1 MVFQPVAGT
10 RGASNDF
17 GRATIQPSHE
27 HAPLPSF
34 VLSGTTRTRAATV
47 SRIIAVAFGV
57 ACMSSAGTGR
67 TYSSS
72 SADAPRAAL
81 RVEPETVLIDQ
92 PPRIT
97 AVGLRPGQAV
107 TITAQIRMS
116 PYRLFAQAT
125 FLASAHGVVALD
137 RDAPQSGS
145 YSGVDPTGLLWS
157 MLPDSTLA
165 DRGVSGAPA
174 LEDLPEFK
182 PPAPV
187 VIGLELRADGRTIAV
202 ARVTQEFRAPGVRR
216 VVLREDGL
224 VGTLFL
230 PPTGRRPSSAI
241 LVLGGS
247 EGGQS
252 TERAMLLAAHG
263 HAALALAY
271 FRDEGLPSHLADIPL
286 EYFGRALK
294 WLRAQPDVQGAPL
307 AVLGASRGAE
317 AALLIA
323 ATFPEV
329 RAVVAYA
336 PSSIAW
342 SGIPANGGSG
352 RVSAWT
358 FRGEPVSFAAGKRT
372 LDDQDS
378 VAKYA
383 IQVERVRGPILLLA
397 GADDQLWPS
406 ARMAQMVHERF
417 QRLQHSYASTVLVYP
432 EAGHAIAFPYLTV
445 APRLSLGGT
454 VIGTANADRE
464 SWRAVLAFLREH
476 VSRE

>member
-1 MVFQPVAGT
+1 M
-10 RGASNDF
+10 
-17 GRATIQPSHE
+17 
-27 HAPLPSF
+27 
-34 VLSGTTRTRAATV
+34 
-47 SRIIAVAFGV
+47 
-57 ACMSSAGTGR
+57 
-67 TYSSS
+67 
-72 SADAPRAAL
+72 APRVAL
-81 RVEPETVLIDQ
+81 RVEPETVVVDQ
-92 PPRIT
+92 LPRIT
-97 AVGLRPGQAV
+97 AVGLQPGQTA
-107 TITAQIRMS
+107 TITAQIRTTRD
-116 PYRLFAQAT
+116 RLFASAT
-125 FLASAHGVVALD
+125 FRADARGIVSLD
-137 RDAPQSGS
+137 RDAPESGS
-145 YSGVDPTGLLWS
+145 YAGVDATGLLWS
-157 MLPDSTLA
+157 VLPDSTRPDQA
-165 DRGVSGAPA
+165 DAPA
-174 LEDLPEFK
+174 ADLADLPEFK

-187 VIGLELRADGRTIAV
+187 VIGLELRVEGRTIAV
-202 ARVTQEFRAPGVRR
+202 ARITQTFLAPGVRR
-216 VVLREDGL
+216 VALRENGR

-230 PPTGRRPSSAI
+230 PPAGRRPSSAI

-271 FRDEGLPSHLADIPL
+271 FRDDGLPSHLANIPL

-294 WLRAQPDVQGAPL
+294 WLAAQSDVAGAPL

-323 ATFPEV
+323 ATYPDV

-342 SGIPANGGSG
+342 SGIPVNGSNAP
-352 RVSAWT
+352 VSAWT
-358 FRGEPVSFAAGKRT
+358 LRGEPVSFAAGKRT

-397 GADDQLWPS
+397 GADDKLWPS
-406 ARMAQMVHERF
+406 ARMARMVNERF

-432 EAGHAIAFPYLTV
+432 DAGHAIAFPYLAV

-454 VIGTANADRE
+454 VTGTANADRE
-464 SWRAVLAFLREH
+464 SWQAVLAFLHQH

>member
-1 MVFQPVAGT
+1 MSTQPFY
-10 RGASNDF
+10 RFLS
-17 GRATIQPSHE
+17 
-27 HAPLPSF
+27 
-34 VLSGTTRTRAATV
+34 SGTPRERTTSV
-47 SRIIAVAFGV
+47 STIVAVAFGV
-57 ACMSSAGTGR
+57 ACASFAGKSR
-67 TYSSS
+67 TQSPS
-72 SADAPRAAL
+72 SADVPRAAL
-81 RVEPETVLIDQ
+81 RVEPETVVVDQ

-97 AVGLRPGQAV
+97 AVGLKPGQTV
-107 TITAQIRMS
+107 TITAQIRS
-116 PYRLFAQAT
+116 TPDRLFASAT
-125 FLASAHGVVALD
+125 FRANARGIVSLD

-145 YSGVDPTGLLWS
+145 YAGVDATGLLWS
-157 MLPDSTLA
+157 MLPD
-165 DRGVSGAPA
+165 PA
-174 LEDLPEFK
+174 LSDQASAPSTNLADLPEFK

-187 VIGLELRADGRTIAV
+187 VIGIELRAAGKLIAS
-202 ARVTQEFRAPGVRR
+202 ARLTQKFLAAGVRR
-216 VVLREDGL
+216 IALREDGL

-230 PPTGRRPSSAI
+230 PPVGRRPSSAI

-286 EYFGRALK
+286 EYFDRALK
-294 WLRAQPDVQGAPL
+294 WLAAQPDVVGAPL
-307 AVLGASRGAE
+307 VVLGASRGAE
-317 AALLIA
+317 AALLVA

-342 SGIPANGGSG
+342 SGIPVNGSSSK
-352 RVSAWT
+352 VSAWT
-358 FRGEPVSFAAGKRT
+358 FRGEPVSFAAGRRT
-372 LDDQDS
+372 LDDKDS

-397 GADDQLWPS
+397 GADDKLWPS
-406 ARMAQMVHERF
+406 ARMARMVHERF

-432 EAGHAIAFPYLTV
+432 DAGHAIAFPFLTV

-454 VIGTANADRE
+454 VVGTANADRE
-464 SWRAVLAFLREH
+464 SWQAVLAFLNEH